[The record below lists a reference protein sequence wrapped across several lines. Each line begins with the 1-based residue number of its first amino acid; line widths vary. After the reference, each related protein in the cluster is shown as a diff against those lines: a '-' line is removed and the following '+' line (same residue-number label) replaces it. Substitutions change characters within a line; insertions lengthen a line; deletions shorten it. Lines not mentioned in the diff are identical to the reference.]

1 MRRKRRRTDAS
12 ALVAVAALSCAATAC
27 GAAVHTARSADR
39 MADLVD
45 SLFTMLGV
53 LAEEAAGLRA
63 QRQEFDIRGDRE

>member
-1 MRRKRRRTDAS
+1 
-12 ALVAVAALSCAATAC
+12 
-27 GAAVHTARSADR
+27 VHTARSADR

>member
-1 MRRKRRRTDAS
+1 MRRKRRRTAP
-12 ALVAVAALSCAATAC
+12 TAC

>member
-12 ALVAVAALSCAATAC
+12 ALVAVAA
-27 GAAVHTARSADR
+27 RKRADP
-39 MADLVD
+39 AD

>member
-12 ALVAVAALSCAATAC
+12 ALV
-27 GAAVHTARSADR
+27 AVHTARSADR